1 MKPEKVNGYARGR
14 GRNGQR
20 SLAAAE
26 GVLVALRH
34 CSLDE
39 AFVDIVETAKRHNV
53 APMELADAL
62 VAIAENN
69 GTHHLDDAV
78 VSAADRAWGE
88 LVSKSAHDPSR
99 EQKRHI

>member
-1 MKPEKVNGYARGR
+1 MKPEAVNGYNRDR

-62 VAIAENN
+62 ISIAEKN
-69 GTHHLDDAV
+69 GVYDLDDV
-78 VSAADRAWGE
+78 VVAAAGQAWGD
-88 LVSKSAHDPSR
+88 LFSKAANDPGR
-99 EQKRHI
+99 G